1 MKLQVYPF
9 HEAAGCKQMSKK
21 IYDKDGKWVA
31 TETKGAF
38 GAAVIKDRDGKVQNY
53 LGKDALGNSVVQD
66 KDGKVQAYRGQD
78 ALGNQ
83 ILRDRDGKKSAYLGK
98 DSSGNSVFR
107 DTDGKIT
114 GYYDLGGN
122 GKGGFFST
130 EKPSSNK
137 GSSPSHSG
145 WFQNPAGSSKPNSA
159 YSDNSNHDPYT
170 ASINA
175 AAERAANAPV
185 YISPQER
192 RLYKKDSS
200 LFNWGLVFY
209 GLPILYTLATLF
221 IPSLPLSFTVMLT
234 ILTAGVFLGACFTSA
249 SDTAFE
255 VIEVLVAVGI
265 PSLFYVLR
273 VGVCIGTH
281 IDMRSDLLYS
291 LLLKIGRM
299 KAVYLGGPILFLIAD
314 LLGILLGKQWE
325 KRIRKK
331 MLSANAPTK
340 LAFHE
345 LAGKHI
351 SVWLSAFSGLLFT
364 MLAMLLWYIVLHWAM
379 IEMFIPLLG
388 RILPSAE
395 DYFSNSLVQGV
406 LITLIGTAAA
416 LPIAKKFLHFSH
428 KIYPPKSGAR
438 YITIGLISLLLAV
451 LFFIGW
457 RNGTVPLIPASIQYR
472 VGFDAWLSVAYGMAV
487 YAWKFIASGLR
498 LQNNSKHQ

>member
-1 MKLQVYPF
+1 
-9 HEAAGCKQMSKK
+9 MSKK

-31 TETKGAF
+31 TETKNTF

-53 LGKDALGNSVVQD
+53 LGKDALGNSVIQD

-83 ILRDRDGKKSAYLGK
+83 ILRDRDGKKTAYLGK
-98 DSSGNSVFR
+98 DTSGNSVFQ
-107 DTDGKIT
+107 DTDGKTT

-137 GSSPSHSG
+137 GSSSGHSG

-159 YSDNSNHDPYT
+159 FSYNSNHDPYT

-175 AAERAANAPV
+175 AIERAANAPV

-209 GLPILYTLATLF
+209 ALPILYTLATLF

-249 SDTAFE
+249 ADTASE

-273 VGVCIGTH
+273 LGFYIGKH
-281 IDMRSDLLYS
+281 IDVKSELLYS

-299 KAVYLGGPILFLIAD
+299 KAVYLGGPILFLIACI
-314 LLGILLGKQWE
+314 LGILLGKQWE
-325 KRIRKK
+325 KRIRRK
-331 MLSANAPTK
+331 MLSANAPTE

-351 SVWLSAFSGLLFT
+351 SVWLSASFGLLAT

-379 IEMFIPLLG
+379 VELFIPLLG

-395 DYFSNSLVQGV
+395 DYFNNSLVQGI

-416 LPIAKKFLHFSH
+416 LPIAKKFLSFSC
-428 KIYPPKSGAR
+428 KIYPPKSGVR
-438 YITIGLISLLLAV
+438 YITIGLFSLLFAV
-451 LFFIGW
+451 LFFLGW
-457 RNGTVPLIPASIQYR
+457 KNGVVPLIPASIQYR
-472 VGFDAWLSVAYGMAV
+472 IGFDAWLSVAYGMAV
-487 YAWKFIASGLR
+487 YAWKFIVSGVR
-498 LQNNSKHQ
+498 LQKNSKHQ

>member
-1 MKLQVYPF
+1 
-9 HEAAGCKQMSKK
+9 MSKK
-21 IYDKDGKWVA
+21 ILDKDGNWVA

-38 GAAVIKDRDGKVQNY
+38 GATVIKDRDGKVQNY
-53 LGKDALGNSVVQD
+53 LGKDALGNSVVRD
-66 KDGKVQAYRGQD
+66 KDGKVQTYRGQD

-98 DSSGNSVFR
+98 DTSGNSVFR

-114 GYYDLGGN
+114 GFYDPDGN

-130 EKPSSNK
+130 DKPSSDK
-137 GSSPSHSG
+137 GSSSSNSG
-145 WFQNPAGSSKPNSA
+145 WFQNPSSHSNPNSA
-159 YSDNSNHDPYT
+159 NTFNNNHDPYT

-175 AAERAANAPV
+175 AMKRAANAPV
-185 YISPQER
+185 YISPQQK
-192 RLYKKDSS
+192 RLYRKDLS

-209 GLPILYTLATLF
+209 GLPILYTIATLF

-234 ILTAGVFLGACFTSA
+234 ILTAGVFLGSFFVSA

-255 VIEVLVAVGI
+255 VTEMLVEIGI
-265 PSLFYVLR
+265 PSLFYILR
-273 VGVCIGTH
+273 VGIYIGKH
-281 IDMRSDLLYS
+281 IDLNDELLYS

-299 KAVYLGGPILFLIAD
+299 KAVYLAGPILFLLVDI
-314 LLGILLGKQWE
+314 LGKILGKQRE
-325 KRIRKK
+325 KRIRRK
-331 MLSANAPTK
+331 MLSANAPTE

-351 SVWLSAFSGLLFT
+351 SVWLSAFSGLLAT
-364 MLAMLLWYIVLHWAM
+364 ILAMLLWYIVLHWAM
-379 IEMFIPLLG
+379 VELFIPLLG

-395 DYFSNSLVQGV
+395 EFFNNSLVQGI

-487 YAWKFIASGLR
+487 YAWKFITSGLR